1 MGNIDENTRRI
12 MAYNNSLTPE
22 ERRKRAVENGKRSG
36 EARKKRK
43 TWRESVQMVM
53 AGALDLEHATA
64 IKEQLH
70 LDAEPEELTQQDA
83 VIAAITEKA
92 KRGDRD
98 CAAFLRDTAGESP
111 QAVIKLGNLDDKTF
125 QTLDLGGMTDEE
137 LRRVMERE
145 RPEEDTITIDSTE
158 YVVADS

>member
-22 ERRKRAVENGKRSG
+22 ERRQRAVENGKRSG

-53 AGALDLEHATA
+53 SGTLDLEHATS

-70 LDAEPEELTQQDA
+70 LDAKPEELTQQDA
-83 VIAAITEKA
+83 VIAAITDKA

-111 QAVIKLGNLDDKTF
+111 QAVIKLGNLDDKPF
-125 QTLDLGGMTDEE
+125 QTIDLGAMTDAE
-137 LRRVMERE
+137 LRKIMEKE
-145 RPEEDTITIDSTE
+145 RPEEDVIDIQDNQ
-158 YVVADS
+158 YVVVD

>member
-1 MGNIDENTRRI
+1 MAGKTNIEIYNAGQTPAERVAQQRRASQMGVEAR
-12 MAYNNSLTPE
+12 
-22 ERRKRAVENGKRSG
+22 RRK
-36 EARKKRK
+36 K

-53 AGALDLEHATA
+53 AGSLDLEHARA

-70 LDAEPEELTQQDA
+70 LDAKPEELTQQDA

-111 QAVIKLGNLDDKTF
+111 QAVIKLGNLDDKPF
-125 QTLDLGGMTDEE
+125 QTIDLGAMTDAE
-137 LRRVMERE
+137 LRKIMEKE
-145 RPEEDTITIDSTE
+145 RPEEDVIDIQDNQ
-158 YVVADS
+158 YVVVD

>member
-1 MGNIDENTRRI
+1 MGKIAEYNQTLSPEQRRESA
-12 MAYNNSLTPE
+12 MRAAKASAET
-22 ERRKRAVENGKRSG
+22 RKR
-36 EARKKRK
+36 RK
-43 TWRESVQMVM
+43 TWRESVQMIM
-53 AGALDLEHATA
+53 SGSLDLEHAA
-64 IKEQLH
+64 AVKEQLH

-111 QAVIKLGNLDDKTF
+111 QAVIKLGNADDKPF
-125 QTLDLGGMTDEE
+125 QTLDLGSMTDAE

-145 RPEEDTITIDSTE
+145 RPEDDVIDIQGNQ
-158 YVVADS
+158 YVVAD